1 MAVGRKS
8 GRTRNAWIMWAFWAA
23 GAVLLL
29 VELNVAM
36 EYFEAGLQQNMGNV
50 LGWVPAVGMIT
61 LKLAEQSIWNWSTV
75 GPVLQAVPMG
85 ALGLM
90 LMASSFAIGRN
101 NGNGRE

>member
-1 MAVGRKS
+1 MAVARNSNG
-8 GRTRNAWIMWAFWAA
+8 TRNTWMMWGLWGTGVA
-23 GAVLLL
+23 LLL

-36 EYFEAGLQQNMGNV
+36 EYLETGLRENMGGV
-50 LGWVPAVGMIT
+50 LGWMPAVGMFT

-75 GPVLQAVPMG
+75 GPLLQAVPMG

-101 NGNGRE
+101 NSSGRE